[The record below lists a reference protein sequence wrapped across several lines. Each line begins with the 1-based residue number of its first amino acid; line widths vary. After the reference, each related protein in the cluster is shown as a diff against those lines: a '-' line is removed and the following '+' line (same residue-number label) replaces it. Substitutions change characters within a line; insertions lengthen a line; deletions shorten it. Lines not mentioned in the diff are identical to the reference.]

1 MSLWLDFM
9 GAEIR
14 YVDLPSFGKT
24 RIAEA
29 GKGHPEAL
37 ILMHGIGGHLEAYAK
52 NVVELGKHYHVIA
65 FDYVGHGLSEK
76 RTDITY
82 QIADYVEQ
90 LRELMDLFGIDYAHI
105 SGESLGGVVTGVFAT
120 TYPKRIK
127 RAVLNT
133 TGGIPI
139 VTEKGRQDLRNL
151 RDLSVKSSG
160 KQPTFESVLDRM
172 KWLLFEGNWGLLS
185 NELVNSRLTIY
196 GSEAFQKSAPLVY
209 SRLTKVNQEGAKPD
223 MIDLEKVAC
232 ETLMFWTTNN
242 PIHDIEAAKAAL
254 PRLQKGQLYVMKK
267 PAGHWPQYECPEEF
281 NEVVLQFLKDGR
293 VAQ

>member
-14 YVDLPSFGKT
+14 YVDLPTFGKT

-29 GKGHPEAL
+29 GKENREAL

-52 NVVELGKHYHVIA
+52 NVVALGEHYHVIA

-82 QIADYVEQ
+82 EIAEYVEQ
-90 LRELMDLFGIDYAHI
+90 LRELMDALGIESAHI
-105 SGESLGGVVTGVFAT
+105 SGESLGGVVTGTFAT
-120 TYPKRIK
+120 TYPARIK

-139 VTEKGRQDLRNL
+139 VTGKGRQDLK
-151 RDLSVKSSG
+151 DLGELSAKSSG
-160 KQPTFESVLDRM
+160 KQPTFDSVMDRM
-172 KWLLFEGNWGLLS
+172 KWLLHEGNWDLLTD
-185 NELVNSRLTIY
+185 ELVNSRLAIY
-196 GSEAFQKSAPLVY
+196 ASEDFQKSAPLVY
-209 SRLTKVNQEGAKPD
+209 SRLRRVNQEGAKPD
-223 MIDLEKVAC
+223 MIDLEGVECDA
-232 ETLMFWTTNN
+232 LLFWTTNN
-242 PIHDIEAAKAAL
+242 PIHDVAAAESAL
-254 PRLQKGQLYVMKK
+254 PRLKNGQLYVMKK

-281 NEVVLQFLKDGR
+281 NEVVLGFLKDGR
-293 VAQ
+293 VPQ